1 MENKYY
7 LDEQG
12 LIKVLQGI
20 SQKIK
25 DKTSNTITGDS
36 PDNFVTEQAVIDYL
50 QENKNHKL
58 KINQQSASTTEDSY
72 ELVDN
77 IQEYDGSE
85 ELQIHFNL
93 VDAGDITNLFND

>member
-7 LDEQG
+7 LDQQG

-25 DKTSNTITGDS
+25 DKTSNTITGDA
-36 PDNFVTEQAVIDYL
+36 PDNFVTEQAVIEYL
-50 QENKNHKL
+50 QDNKNHKL
-58 KINQQSASTTEDSY
+58 KINQQSSSATEDSY

-85 ELQIHFNL
+85 ELQINFKL
-93 VDAGDITNLFND
+93 AGASDITNLFND

>member
-58 KINQQSASTTEDSY
+58 KINQQSASATEDSY

-77 IQEYDGSE
+77 IQEYDGSK
-85 ELQIHFNL
+85 ELQIHFKL
-93 VDAGDITNLFND
+93 ADASDITNLFND

>member
-25 DKTSNTITGDS
+25 DKTSNTITGDT
-36 PDNFVTEQAVIDYL
+36 PDNFVTEQAVINYL
-50 QENKNHKL
+50 QDKNNHKL
-58 KINQQSASTTEDSY
+58 KINQQSASATEDSY

-77 IQEYDGSE
+77 IQEYNGGE
-85 ELQIHFNL
+85 EVQINFKL
-93 VDAGDITNLFND
+93 AGASDITNLFND